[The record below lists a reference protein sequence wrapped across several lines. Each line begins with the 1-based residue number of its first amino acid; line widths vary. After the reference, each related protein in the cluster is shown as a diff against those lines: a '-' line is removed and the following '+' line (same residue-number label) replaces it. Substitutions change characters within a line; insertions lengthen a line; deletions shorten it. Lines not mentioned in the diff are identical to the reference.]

1 MRGERKKTYDSE
13 GHKALRKELI
23 NSLTEKGIT
32 SSEVLEA
39 IERVPRHFFVPIR
52 TSPEDAYAD
61 HALQIGEGQTISQ
74 PYTVAY
80 QTQLLD
86 IKEGNKILEIGTG
99 SGYQAA
105 VLYQWPIELYTIEL
119 NQTLYQRTKELF
131 DQLNYSIHIFLGDG
145 SLGLPT
151 YAPFDRIL
159 VTAGAPSIPE
169 DLLHQLSPG
178 GKLVIPVG
186 QPKTQKMYRIT
197 CNVFQQFDTEIFDL
211 FSFVPLLGK
220 YGWK

>member
-1 MRGERKKTYDSE
+1 MSGKRNELYDSE
-13 GHKALRKELI
+13 KHKALRKELV
-23 NSLTEKGIT
+23 NSLVEKGI
-32 SSEVLEA
+32 SSLEVLCA
-39 IERVPRHFFVPIR
+39 IEKVPRHFFVPGK
-52 TSPEDAYAD
+52 TSPEAAYAD
-61 HALQIGEGQTISQ
+61 QALQIGEAQTISQ

-99 SGYQAA
+99 SGYQAS
-105 VLYQWPIELYTIEL
+105 VLYQWPIELYTVEL

-131 DQLNYSIHIFLGDG
+131 EQLNYSIHVFLGDG

-159 VTAGAPSIPE
+159 VTAGAPSVPK